1 MFENSQEE
9 IDLLKQSFELSD
21 NLPGTIESLKR
32 VHRHKSPL
40 ALYIAT
46 LDRMDVTWLFDKDEI
61 YYMIGGEDTY
71 NQILEQILPTE
82 LDKQSGIVFFI
93 FKKIGP
99 LYSVR
104 LELDVIE
111 DIIIYLLD
119 KV

>member
-9 IDLLKQSFELSD
+9 VDLLKQSFELSD
-21 NLPGTIESLKR
+21 NLPSTIESLKR
-32 VHRHKSPL
+32 VYRQKSPL

-46 LDRMDVTWLFDKDEI
+46 LDRTDVMWLFDKDEI

-71 NQILEQILPTE
+71 NQIFNEILPTE
-82 LDKQSGIVFFI
+82 LEKQSGIVFFI

>member
-9 IDLLKQSFELSD
+9 INLLKQSFELSD

-32 VHRHKSPL
+32 VYRQKSPL

-46 LDRMDVTWLFDKDEI
+46 LDRMDVMWLFDKDEI

-71 NQILEQILPTE
+71 NQILEQVLPTE
-82 LDKQSGIVFFI
+82 LEKQNGIVFFI

-119 KV
+119 KI